1 MNYYKSN
8 LDYLRKN
15 IQSQKELL
23 TFQEKYLK
31 SLEDKMECVDENEEI
46 VDDEAN
52 VSSTVV
58 KIGDFAKMIK
68 SRGVPFGRNKV
79 HSWFNNRGYTYREN
93 DRNYAKDE
101 YIAKGLFEVK
111 RYVRNSKEGTNIKET
126 IYLTPQGVAYFM
138 EKILREFN
146 IEEM

>member
-8 LDYLRKN
+8 LDYLLKN

-23 TFQEKYLK
+23 SFQEKYLK

>member
-8 LDYLRKN
+8 LDYLLKN

-23 TFQEKYLK
+23 NFQEKYLK

>member
-1 MNYYKSN
+1 
-8 LDYLRKN
+8 
-15 IQSQKELL
+15 
-23 TFQEKYLK
+23 
-31 SLEDKMECVDENEEI
+31 
-46 VDDEAN
+46 
-52 VSSTVV
+52 
-58 KIGDFAKMIK
+58 MIK
-68 SRGVPFGRNKV
+68 SRGVPYGRNKV

-111 RYVRNSKEGTNIKET
+111 RYVRNSKDGTDVKET

>member
-1 MNYYKSN
+1 MNFYKSN
-8 LDYLRKN
+8 LEYLLKN

-31 SLEDKMECVDENEEI
+31 LLENKMESADDNEEI
-46 VDDEAN
+46 GTDEAN

-68 SRGVPFGRNKV
+68 SRGVPYGRNKV

-111 RYVRNSKEGTNIKET
+111 RYVRNSKDGTDVKET

>member
-15 IQSQKELL
+15 IQYQKELL
-23 TFQEKYLK
+23 SFQEKYLK
-31 SLEDKMECVDENEEI
+31 LLEDKMECVDENEEI

-93 DRNYAKDE
+93 DRNYAKNE

-111 RYVRNSKEGTNIKET
+111 RYVINSKDGTSVKET

-146 IEEM
+146 IKEM

>member
-23 TFQEKYLK
+23 NFQEKYLK
-31 SLEDKMECVDENEEI
+31 LLEDKMECVDENEEI

>member
-1 MNYYKSN
+1 MNCYKSN
-8 LDYLRKN
+8 LDCLRKS
-15 IQSQKELL
+15 IQSQRELL
-23 TFQEKYLK
+23 SFQEKYLK
-31 SLEDKMECVDENEEI
+31 LLEERGESVDENEEM
-46 VDDEAN
+46 VVDEAK

-68 SRGVPFGRNKV
+68 SRGVPYGRNKV

-111 RYVRNSKEGTNIKET
+111 RYVKNSKDGTDIKET

-146 IEEM
+146 IEER

>member
-23 TFQEKYLK
+23 SFQEKYLK

>member
-1 MNYYKSN
+1 MNCYKSN
-8 LDYLRKN
+8 LDYLRKS
-15 IQSQKELL
+15 IQCQKEFLS
-23 TFQEKYLK
+23 FQEKYLK
-31 SLEDKMECVDENEEI
+31 LLEERTESVDDNEEI
-46 VDDEAN
+46 VPDEPK

-58 KIGDFAKMIK
+58 KVGDFAKMIK
-68 SRGVPFGRNKV
+68 SKGVPYGRNKV
-79 HSWFNNRGYTYREN
+79 HSWFNNRGYTYRKN

-111 RYVRNSKEGTNIKET
+111 RYVRNSKDGTDVKET
-126 IYLTPQGVAYFM
+126 MYLTPQGVAYFM

>member
-23 TFQEKYLK
+23 SFQEKYLK
-31 SLEDKMECVDENEEI
+31 LLEDKIESLDENEEI

-111 RYVRNSKEGTNIKET
+111 RYVRNSKDGTNIKET

>member
-15 IQSQKELL
+15 IQYQKELL
-23 TFQEKYLK
+23 SFQEKYLK
-31 SLEDKMECVDENEEI
+31 LLEDKMECVDENEEI

-111 RYVRNSKEGTNIKET
+111 RYVINSKDGTNIKET